1 MYQLRY
7 AEFGEEVSVSS
18 VVEVKVF
25 GGAQMVPST
34 YLYTLPPLRWGTI

>member
-7 AEFGEEVSVSS
+7 AGFGEEVSISS
-18 VVEVKVF
+18 LVEVKVF